1 MPLTPE
7 TFWLQIG
14 ANGQLTAMEVDFQG
28 MIGNDAKR
36 CFCLYAQLASM

>member
-14 ANGQLTAMEVDFQG
+14 VNGQLTAMEVDFQG
-28 MIGNDAKR
+28 MTGNDIKR
-36 CFCLYAQLASM
+36 VFKLQSTSD

>member
-7 TFWLQIG
+7 TFWLRIG

-36 CFCLYAQLASM
+36 CFLLLCAAALM